1 MKFLFAV
8 LAFLLIEIAGFVVI
22 GGMLGLWLTL
32 GLVVLAGGFGYILLK
47 GTAMMGPISMS
58 RDLFEF
64 RDPKS
69 LMPHRVLVVIA
80 AMLLMFPG
88 FFSDAVGILLLIQPV
103 RRALIR
109 SIARRYGASNA
120 SADPI
125 DGSWVEG
132 QPASTK
138 PTPKV

>member
-22 GGMLGLWLTL
+22 GGWLGLWLTL

-64 RDPKS
+64 RDPNS
-69 LMPHRVLVVIA
+69 IMPHRVMVVVA
-80 AMLLMFPG
+80 GMLLMFPG
-88 FFSDAVGILLLIQPV
+88 FFSDVIGILLLIQPV
-103 RRALIR
+103 RRSLVR
-109 SIARRYGASNA
+109 SIARRYGATGA
-120 SADPI
+120 SAGPI
-125 DGSWVEG
+125 DGSWVEVKD
-132 QPASTK
+132 STK
-138 PTPKV
+138 TTPGL